1 MGERLCVWSFST
13 LSLKQPVSFE
23 LHFVRQVIEAQL
35 EAHRLLSS
43 TAGARSGA
51 ARASRS
57 GRRPAGPADFWVLEQ
72 HLSRRLCAC
81 ATVLPHVAGFSAI
94 VSRAPPVSGER
105 DAPRASQAT
114 VQHLLRARQ
123 SAVSAEDPEQV
134 ESKGKTY
141 TCTEITEST
150 N

>member
-1 MGERLCVWSFST
+1 MN
-13 LSLKQPVSFE
+13 FE
-23 LHFVRQVIEAQL
+23 LHFIHLTMPVLAEAC
-35 EAHRLLSS
+35 RLSSS
-43 TAGARSGA
+43 TARARSGA

-57 GRRPAGPADFWVLEQ
+57 PVRPAGPADFWVLEQ
-72 HLSRRLCAC
+72 HLSWRLCAC